1 MMRGSAFRQTK
12 RARYTKPSA
21 GSASLV
27 PVSKAKAEMNL
38 ARKVQQLSKFVK
50 GLKPEIKY
58 LDLSLNT
65 TNIAPATGLT
75 IHLTQISQATAV
87 NARVGENVQVRWVEF
102 HGEIAYASSVVLAT
116 NDNPTYRVYVVQDMQ
131 QIASTSPALSDL
143 VDQPA
148 VPVYQLFNVQE
159 QKRFR
164 VLYDSGPQMVSIG
177 AAAVATIDNSI
188 VANAKWHLHLKKRV
202 SIPVEFNSSAA
213 SGIQKNGIYF
223 MLATDMA
230 NAGTACLDWNGASRI
245 GYTDS

>member
-50 GLKPEIKY
+50 GLRPEIKY
-58 LDLSLNT
+58 LDLSLTT
-65 TNIAPATGLT
+65 TNITTATGLT
-75 IHLTQISQATAV
+75 IHLTQIAQATAV
-87 NARVGENVQVRWVEF
+87 NSRIGENVQVRWVEF
-102 HGEIAYASSVVLAT
+102 HIEVPYTTSVAASIT
-116 NDNPTYRVYVVQDMQ
+116 DNPTYRVYVVQDLQ
-131 QIASTSPALSDL
+131 QVASMSPALSDL

-148 VPVYQLFNVQE
+148 LPLVQLFNVSE

-164 VLYDSGPQMVSIG
+164 VLYDSRPQMLQIGSLATPAGNTSIIAPG
-177 AAAVATIDNSI
+177 
-188 VANAKWHLHLKKRV
+188 KWHLHLKKRV
-202 SIPVEFNSSAA
+202 SIPVEFNSSSA

-223 MLATDMA
+223 MFSTDMTT
-230 NAGTACLDWNGASRI
+230 GVVDIVGSSRI
-245 GYTDS
+245 GYTDA